1 LTALVPKVND
11 DDPRPS
17 WSSLR
22 LLWRA
27 RGGDRAALDALF
39 ERLLPSLRRWARG
52 RLPVGPRGGLD
63 TDDLVQDA
71 ALGALRHLESFE
83 PRRQHALRAYLRQA
97 VRNRVRDALRQRQR
111 RPAPAEID
119 EQAPAGGPSPL
130 HAAIEAENASR
141 YRAGLERLRPEERE
155 LVVARLE
162 LGYSY
167 EQIALALGRASP
179 DAVRVAVR
187 RAMLRLAEVM
197 GGD

>member
-27 RGGDRAALDALF
+27 RRGDRAALDALF

-52 RLPVGPRGGLD
+52 RLPIGPRGGLD

-97 VRNRVRDALRQRQR
+97 VRNRVRDELRRVER
-111 RPAPAEID
+111 RPEQGTLMGD
-119 EQAPAGGPSPL
+119 EATHTASPFELAARLETERRYQAAL
-130 HAAIEAENASR
+130 Q
-141 YRAGLERLRPEERE
+141 RLRPEQRE
-155 LVVARLE
+155 LVIARLE
-162 LGYSY
+162 LGFSC
-167 EQIALALGRASP
+167 EQVALASGRTP
-179 DAVRVAVR
+179 DAVRVGLR
-187 RAMLRLAEVM
+187 RALLRLAEEL
-197 GGD
+197 GDG